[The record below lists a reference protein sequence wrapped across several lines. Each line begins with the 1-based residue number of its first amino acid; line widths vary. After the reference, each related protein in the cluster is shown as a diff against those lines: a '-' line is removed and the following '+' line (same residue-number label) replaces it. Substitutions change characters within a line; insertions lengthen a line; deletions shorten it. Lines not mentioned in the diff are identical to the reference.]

1 MCSPPML
8 EMSKPSIRTGS
19 ASSPSASWS
28 DESAS
33 TRCARRRSWRS
44 LSWASA
50 STALRSASSR
60 SRRFEPRS
68 ATRTS
73 TGPPRRAE
81 SASASSV
88 GALAQRRPDDH
99 QPRDRRRGRVVLGE
113 ELLGH
118 LGLVGLGL
126 VGEVE
131 AVALGEQPVADLEHL
146 RVGLRALERD
156 RDQVGV
162 VERLA
167 GDAAPL
173 HQRAHRLEPVAED
186 GGALELLRVRG
197 LGHLA
202 LEVALDVAV
211 AAGEEVDDRVDPA
224 PVLLAVD
231 VADAGRRAAL
241 DVVVE
246 AGDAGAAAGLRALA
260 GAVLEQAPEQVEG
273 LAHPLR
279 RRVGAEVDPP
289 RAVALAGEVDARELL
304 VEADPDV
311 RIGLV
316 VAQADVELRPVALD
330 ELLLGEQRL
339 GLGLGD
345 QEVDRRD
352 PVDHLRRREWAARE
366 VARDPLADRG
376 RLADVQDLARRGR
389 RTGRPPADRAA
400 ACAARRPEGDFCAFC
415 AHRSKVRVRHRR
427 QCRSRGAHSAQ

>member
-1 MCSPPML
+1 MCSPPMF
-8 EMSKPSIRTGS
+8 EMSKPSTRTGS
-19 ASSPSASWS
+19 DSSPSASWS
-28 DESAS
+28 AESAS
-33 TRCARRRSWRS
+33 TRWARRRSWRS

-60 SRRFEPRS
+60 RRRFEPRS

-73 TGPPRRAE
+73 TGPPRRDE
-81 SASASSV
+81 SASASTS
-88 GALAQRRPDDH
+88 ARSRERRPDDD
-99 QPRDRRRGRVVLGE
+99 QARDRGRRRVVLGE

-118 LGLVGLGL
+118 LGLVALGL

-131 AVALGEQPVADLEHL
+131 AVALGEHPVADLEHL
-146 RVGLRALERD
+146 RVGLRALDRD
-156 RDQVGV
+156 RDQVGR

-167 GDAAPL
+167 GDRAPL

-186 GGALELLRVRG
+186 GGALELLGGRG

-246 AGDAGAAAGLRALA
+246 ARHAGAPAGLGALA
-260 GAVLEQAPEQVEG
+260 GPVLEQPPEQVER

-279 RRVGAEVDPP
+279 RRVGAEVDPL

-311 RIGLV
+311 GVGLV

-330 ELLLGEQRL
+330 E
-339 GLGLGD
+339 
-345 QEVDRRD
+345 
-352 PVDHLRRREWAARE
+352 A
-366 VARDPLADRG
+366 
-376 RLADVQDLARRGR
+376 
-389 RTGRPPADRAA
+389 
-400 ACAARRPEGDFCAFC
+400 AARRAAP
-415 AHRSKVRVRHRR
+415 RP
-427 QCRSRGAHSAQ
+427 RSR